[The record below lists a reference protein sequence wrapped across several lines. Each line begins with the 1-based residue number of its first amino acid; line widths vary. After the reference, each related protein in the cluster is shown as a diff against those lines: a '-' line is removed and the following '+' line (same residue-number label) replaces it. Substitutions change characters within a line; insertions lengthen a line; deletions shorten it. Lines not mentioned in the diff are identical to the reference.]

1 MGTIPVAAKPG
12 RYCSLSIPLPQPAHG
27 VVVCRAC
34 RGFTHTRAPNKGHNT
49 MDRQQCSPH
58 TRNRQRTGG
67 KIAGV
72 SALRDDDRVAGA
84 LRVSQLPDASQL
96 PFWLASWFLLVCW
109 SRTEDMG
116 EQRGD
121 SPGSITGKGAAVLY
135 WVCTAAVFHGAVPV
149 NNTATPG

>member
-1 MGTIPVAAKPG
+1 
-12 RYCSLSIPLPQPAHG
+12 
-27 VVVCRAC
+27 
-34 RGFTHTRAPNKGHNT
+34 

-116 EQRGD
+116 EQRLVA
-121 SPGSITGKGAAVLY
+121 SRAKEPRSCTGYAQQRYSTGL
-135 WVCTAAVFHGAVPV
+135 CQ
-149 NNTATPG
+149 